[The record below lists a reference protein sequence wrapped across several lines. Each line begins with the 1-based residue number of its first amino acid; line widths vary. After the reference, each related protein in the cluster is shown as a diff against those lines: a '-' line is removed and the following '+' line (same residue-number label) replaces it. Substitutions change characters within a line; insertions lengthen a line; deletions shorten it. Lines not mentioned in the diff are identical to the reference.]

1 MQIEML
7 QIRTVETGWEMKLY
21 RKRERER
28 EKRRRKEK
36 GERQE
41 RRKEE

>member
-1 MQIEML
+1 
-7 QIRTVETGWEMKLY
+7 MKLY

-28 EKRRRKEK
+28 EKRKRKEK
-36 GERQE
+36 GGRKE